1 MSRTYPL
8 LFSSYLL
15 GNIKLKNRIVMAPM
29 TRSRAINN
37 IPNELMAAYYGVRAE
52 AGLII
57 TEGTAPS
64 PDGLG
69 YARIP
74 GLFNEAQVKAWKK
87 ITDAV
92 HANGGKMFVQLMH
105 TGRIG
110 HALNLPDEGIVRGVS
125 AVAAANTQ
133 MHTDEEGMQPLPVPK
148 EISIHEIDMLI
159 DEFVQSAQYAIE
171 AGFDGV
177 ELHGANGYLLDQFL
191 NSASNHRTDKYGGSP
206 ENRNRFVL
214 EVTKAV
220 ADTIGEHKTGIRL
233 SPYGAFNDMRADEN
247 TEQQYIQLA
256 AGLKEIGIA
265 YIHTVDHSSMGAPAV
280 PQSVK
285 DGVRNAFGGT
295 IILSGGYDA
304 ARAEAELEEDKG
316 ELVAFGRPFIS
327 NPDLVKRIALGAELV
342 QPDFSTFYTP
352 GEKGYIDYPI
362 MDKQLQEN

>member
-1 MSRTYPL
+1 
-8 LFSSYLL
+8 
-15 GNIKLKNRIVMAPM
+15 MAPM

-37 IPNELMAAYYGVRAE
+37 IPNELMEAYYGVRAE

-74 GLFNEAQVKAWKK
+74 GLFNQAQVQGWKK
-87 ITDAV
+87 VTDAV
-92 HANGGKMFVQLMH
+92 HVNGGKIFVQLMH
-105 TGRIG
+105 TGRIA

-125 AVAAANTQ
+125 AVAAATTQ
-133 MHTDEEGMQPLPVPK
+133 MHTDQEGMQPLPVPK
-148 EISIHEIDMLI
+148 EISIHEIDVLI
-159 DEFVQSAQYAIE
+159 DEFVQSAKYAIE

-206 ENRNRFVL
+206 ANRNNFVL

-220 ADTIGEHKTGIRL
+220 ADAIGKDRTGIRL
-233 SPYGAFNDMRADEN
+233 SPYGAFNDMRADEH

-265 YIHTVDHSSMGAPAV
+265 YIHTVDHSAMGAPAV

-285 DGVRNAFGGT
+285 EGVRNAFGGT

-304 ARAEAELEEDKG
+304 ARAEAELEADKG

-327 NPDLVKRIALGAELV
+327 NPDFVKRIELGAELA
-342 QPDFSTFYTP
+342 QPDFGTFYTP
-352 GEKGYIDYPI
+352 DEKGYTDYPI
-362 MDKQLQEN
+362 LEAQLQEN